1 MQMQPTGPSA
11 MARLGNPVAHLVIKI
26 NAKKALFFINMLCP
40 NPLSEI
46 AKIE

>member
-1 MQMQPTGPSA
+1 MQPTGPSA

-26 NAKKALFFINMLCP
+26 NAKKALFFINMLCLCP